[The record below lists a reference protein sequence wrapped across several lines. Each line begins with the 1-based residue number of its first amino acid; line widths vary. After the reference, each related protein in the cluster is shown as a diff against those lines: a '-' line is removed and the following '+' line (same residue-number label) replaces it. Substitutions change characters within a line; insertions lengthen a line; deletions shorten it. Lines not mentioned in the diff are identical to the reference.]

1 MDARP
6 YPLRDLLHTPR
17 KRRPVAVLLE
27 RDGTLLEILER
38 GTRPERG
45 TLPEGVQESG
55 SLVQPARSAPGAR
68 EALDRLR
75 AAGIRIGI
83 FAASSG
89 PSGPA
94 DAVRTRSLNR
104 YADRLL
110 GPFGVWVGCTHG
122 PGGRCPCRMPEPG
135 LVLEACQRLG
145 TTPGGAVVVGHD
157 GASMEAARRAGARG
171 ILVPGSGTS
180 RAEMIEAPAVAGDLW
195 SVVVLVLGRTAS
207 RARVLRAPTSSSPG
221 LRQTSSGPG
230 SSSGPGLRTSSLPD
244 SSLPDATNPDAAA

>member
-1 MDARP
+1 M
-6 YPLRDLLHTPR
+6 
-17 KRRPVAVLLE
+17 
-27 RDGTLLEILER
+27 EILER
-38 GTRPERG
+38 GKLAARG
-45 TLPEGVQESG
+45 TLTEGGQEAG
-55 SLVQPARSAPGAR
+55 ALVRPARSAPAAR

-83 FAASSG
+83 FSASSG

-122 PGGRCPCRMPEPG
+122 PGDRCPCRMPEPG
-135 LVLEACQRLG
+135 LVLEACRRLG

-171 ILVPGSGTS
+171 ILVPASGTS
-180 RAEMIEAPAVAGDLW
+180 RAEIIEAPAVAGDLW
-195 SVVVLVLGRTAS
+195 SVVVLVLGRTATH
-207 RARVLRAPTSSSPG
+207 APVLRASTTSSPG
-221 LRQTSSGPG
+221 LRQTFSGPG
-230 SSSGPGLRTSSLPD
+230 TSSGPGLRAP
-244 SSLPDATNPDAAA
+244 SLPDATNPDTAAGSAARAEI